1 MCAADCQEIG
11 GARAKLRQARMS
23 LAATDDFNLE
33 TPMRRTSICISFFLA
48 FTVLPSV
55 FAQLKSGPPLPHK
68 VIPDWA
74 KLPKGWNFGECSGV
88 ATDKQDNVWV
98 FNRGAHPV
106 IQFDRDGKFLQA
118 WPDIKIVSSHGIRV
132 DADGNLWLID
142 VKGHVVIK
150 CNPEGRV
157 LMILGNRQGTAGNN
171 DSKDAFNEPTGIA
184 FAKNGDLY
192 ISDGYVNQRVIKF
205 NRDGEYITHWG
216 RKGTADGEFNL
227 VHDVCL
233 DNDERVYVADRTN
246 QRIQIFDKT
255 GKFLG
260 KWTDIG
266 APWGLIFSAK
276 ENCIYMCD
284 GLNNRIVKLSLD
296 GQVLGATSGYGK
308 VQGKL
313 DFAHN
318 IALDSMGSIYV
329 AEIKNWRVQKFAA
342 R

>member
-1 MCAADCQEIG
+1 M
-11 GARAKLRQARMS
+11 RMKG
-23 LAATDDFNLE
+23 
-33 TPMRRTSICISFFLA
+33 SFFTL
-48 FTVLPSV
+48 FVVLVVLIPA
-55 FAQLKSGPPLPHK
+55 FAQLKSGPPLTAQL
-68 VIPDWA
+68 VSDWA
-74 KLPKGWNFGECSGV
+74 KLPKGWNFGEVSGV

-98 FNRGAHPV
+98 FTRGAHPV
-106 IQFDRDGKFLQA
+106 MQFDRSGKFLQA

-132 DADGNLWLID
+132 DDEGNIWLID

-184 FAKNGDLY
+184 FAKNGDFY
-192 ISDGYVNQRVIKF
+192 ISDGYINARVIKF

-216 RKGTADGEFNL
+216 KKGTGDGEFNL

-233 DNDERVYVADRTN
+233 DAEERVYVADRTN
-246 QRIQIFDKT
+246 QRIQIFDTT

-260 KWTDIG
+260 KWTEIG
-266 APWGLIFSAK
+266 EPWGLAYSRK

-284 GLNNRIVKLSLD
+284 GVNNRIVKLGMD
-296 GQVLGATSGYGK
+296 GKVLGVLSSYGK
-308 VQGKL
+308 VPGKL
-313 DFAHN
+313 DFVQN
-318 IALDSMGSIYV
+318 LALDSHGAIYV

>member
-1 MCAADCQEIG
+1 M
-11 GARAKLRQARMS
+11 RMKS
-23 LAATDDFNLE
+23 
-33 TPMRRTSICISFFLA
+33 SFFILLFA
-48 FTVLPSV
+48 FATLTPV
-55 FAQLKSGPPLPHK
+55 FAQLKTGPPLPHQL
-68 VIPDWA
+68 VGDWA

-106 IQFDRDGKFLQA
+106 IQFDRRGNFLQA

-132 DADGNLWLID
+132 DAEGNIWLID

-157 LMILGNRQGTAGNN
+157 LMILGSRQGTAGNN

-184 FAKNGDLY
+184 FGANGDLY
-192 ISDGYVNQRVIKF
+192 ISDGYINARVIKF
-205 NRDGEYITHWG
+205 NRNGEYITHWG
-216 RKGTADGEFNL
+216 KKGTGDGEFNL

-233 DNDERVYVADRTN
+233 DSQERVYVADRTN
-246 QRIQIFDKT
+246 QRVQIFDSN

-266 APWGLIFSAK
+266 APWGLIYSRK

-284 GLNNRIVKLSLD
+284 GLNNRIVKLSLE
-296 GQVLGATSGYGK
+296 GQILGTLSSYGK
-308 VQGKL
+308 TPGKL

-318 IALDSMGSIYV
+318 IAVDSSGALYV
-329 AEIKNWRVQKFAA
+329 AEIKNWRVQKFAG
-342 R
+342 RLD